1 MNATPNGLPRPARR
15 ARAARALPV
24 LATAALAA
32 ALLAG
37 CAPLVVGGAVVGG
50 GMVAT
55 DRRTAGIQLEDQNI
69 ELKAGARVRELATL
83 GNVRAES
90 YNRTVL
96 LVGEVPSEREKAMVQ
111 QAVSQV
117 ENVRAVINELAVGAN
132 QDFRGRAGDTVLSTK
147 VRATLV
153 DAPELQSQAFKV
165 VVQRGNVYL
174 MGRVTERESQRA
186 IALVRTIAGVAK
198 VVPAFEIISED
209 ELARIV
215 RVTPPAA
222 QPAPAAP
229 AAGR

>member
-1 MNATPNGLPRPARR
+1 MAT
-15 ARAARALPV
+15 V
-24 LATAALAA
+24 LAAVAAS

-37 CAPLVVGGAVVGG
+37 CAPLVLGGAVVGG

-55 DRRTAGIQLEDQNI
+55 DRRTAGTQLEDQSI
-69 ELKAGARVRELATL
+69 ELKAAARVRELATL
-83 GNVRAES
+83 GNVRVES

-96 LVGEVPSEREKAMVQ
+96 LVGEVPGEREKSMVQ
-111 QAVSQV
+111 QAVAQV
-117 ENVRAVINELAVGAN
+117 ENVRAVINELAVESS
-132 QDFRGRAGDTVLSTK
+132 QELRGRASDTVLATK

-174 MGRVTERESQRA
+174 MGRVTERESKRA
-186 IALVRTIAGVAK
+186 IALVRTIDGVAK
-198 VVPAFEIISED
+198 VVPVFETLSED

-222 QPAPAAP
+222 QPAPAP
-229 AAGR
+229 GR